1 MLSEI
6 KLINFRCFSEHVVP
20 LKQTSIIIGRNNA
33 GKSTVVEAI
42 RLVAIVATRYK
53 SLSYK
58 SPVDW
63 PYLPKREIGVSPSLK
78 GMEFNFRTIFHRYG
92 DPPSIIIAKF
102 DNDNSIKIYI
112 GEEGKIH
119 AVIYNSQGTVIRSRS
134 EANSIDIPRVEIM
147 PQIAPVSRNEVVLT
161 EDYVKSAISS
171 SLAPLHFRNQLK
183 ILKEHVGIFKEMA
196 ENTWPGLQ
204 IRELDYGRGYLGDS
218 IQLSIR
224 DEDFVAELSLMGHGL
239 QMWLQTM
246 WFLARSSQ
254 SATVILDEPDV
265 YMHPDLQR
273 RLIRYIKN
281 RYNQIIITTHS
292 VEIMSEVDAD
302 EILIIDRKN
311 KKSRYAGTLP
321 AVQRII
327 EHIGSVHNINL
338 ARLWHSRRCI
348 LVEGKDIK
356 LLNEIHRII
365 FPEKNDNL
373 SASPHMSIGGW
384 GCWNYAIGS
393 SMLLKN
399 SGGQSIIVYC
409 ILDSDFFPKAE
420 IKKRLMEARNCNVNL
435 HIWKYKEIE
444 NYFIQPAAIQRV
456 INSQIRKRIKAPTI
470 KEVSI
475 QIEVAID
482 ELKDSTLDAIS
493 TEILSRDKGLG
504 AGGAN
509 KIARQRIDEAWKT
522 QMGRIGIVS
531 GKELFSSLSKWSQDN
546 YSVSLSPA
554 LVARNLY
561 LSEISDEL
569 KYVVSS
575 IENIE
580 LFHNMK

>member
-1 MLSEI
+1 
-6 KLINFRCFSEHVVP
+6 
-20 LKQTSIIIGRNNA
+20 
-33 GKSTVVEAI
+33 
-42 RLVAIVATRYK
+42 
-53 SLSYK
+53 
-58 SPVDW
+58 
-63 PYLPKREIGVSPSLK
+63 
-78 GMEFNFRTIFHRYG
+78 
-92 DPPSIIIAKF
+92 
-102 DNDNSIKIYI
+102 
-112 GEEGKIH
+112 
-119 AVIYNSQGTVIRSRS
+119 
-134 EANSIDIPRVEIM
+134 M

-161 EDYVKSAISS
+161 EDYIKSAISS

-183 ILKEHVGIFKEMA
+183 VLKEHVAIFKEMA

-292 VEIMSEVDAD
+292 VEIMSEVDTD

-384 GCWNYAIGS
+384 GGWNYAIGS

-409 ILDSDFFPKAE
+409 ILDSDYFPKEE
-420 IKKRLMEARNCNVNL
+420 IKKRLIEARNCNVNL

-444 NYFIQPAAIQRV
+444 NYLIQPAAIQRV

-470 KEVSI
+470 KEVSL
-475 QIEVAID
+475 QIDAAID
-482 ELKDSTLDAIS
+482 ESKDSTLDAIS
-493 TEILSRDKGLG
+493 TEILSRNKGLG

-509 KIARQRIDEAWKT
+509 KIARQRIDKAWKT
-522 QMGRIGIVS
+522 QKGRIGIVS
-531 GKELFSSLSKWSQDN
+531 GKELFTSLSKWSQDN

-561 LSEISDEL
+561 SSEIDDEL

-580 LFHNMK
+580 LFQNMA